1 MILGLVFVLYFGCG
15 LACMGLRYL
24 WAGLCKIVNG
34 KAG

>member
-1 MILGLVFVLYFGCG
+1 MIFGLVFVLYFGCG

-24 WAGLCKIVNG
+24 WAGLRKIRDG